1 MTFLRHAMAFSG
13 PHGMDLV
20 SLSQTGRR
28 LARRSRTARCAS
40 TTGNGS
46 SSSSSVTDHHV
57 VPIIPRAA
65 VSVCVRCRDH
75 YLLVQR
81 GTAPNLGMWSFP
93 GGKLEYAET
102 SVEGARRELHE
113 ETTGWPPHHPLQ
125 WHPKT
130 FATTDS
136 FGEGYHYVIVHC
148 YAELVVPNANNDPLP
163 VIAPADDAADA
174 KWFRKANIH
183 AMEESN
189 TATIGLRSVIERAEA
204 LHRADLLETSSRT
217 NEPT

>member
-13 PHGMDLV
+13 PHGADLV
-20 SLSQTGRR
+20 SSLQTGRR
-28 LARRSRTARCAS
+28 LARSGTARGCA
-40 TTGNGS
+40 TGGS
-46 SSSSSVTDHHV
+46 SSRSVVTDHHV

-125 WHPKT
+125 WHPRT

-136 FGEGYHYVIVHC
+136 FGEDYHYVIVHC
-148 YAELVVPNANNDPLP
+148 YAEMVFLPDSNNDPLLP

-174 KWFRKANIH
+174 KWFRKANIQ

-189 TATIGLRSVIERAEA
+189 TATIGLCRVIERAEA
-204 LHRADLLETSSRT
+204 LHRADLLETT
-217 NEPT
+217 NERT